1 MPGEGGT
8 QQNSPHKTP
17 VQAQSL
23 MHDLVSS
30 ITSHTHTILDNIF
43 FFFWTMLFFFS
54 ISLKKK
60 KCTSPFSRKQSVL
73 LHVMVQM
80 EGGGKHEKHGAE
92 EGDEDWTG
100 ANVW

>member
-1 MPGEGGT
+1 
-8 QQNSPHKTP
+8 
-17 VQAQSL
+17 
-23 MHDLVSS
+23 
-30 ITSHTHTILDNIF
+30 
-43 FFFWTMLFFFS
+43 MLFFFS